1 MEWTA
6 EALELLEKI
15 PIFVRPMAKKK
26 IETKAEEEGI
36 TEITPEFMQ
45 KVREEHTVFFTREL
59 KRRPPGVNPPLRPF
73 CIHKTLLRASLSL
86 D

>member
-15 PIFVRPMAKKK
+15 PVFVRPMAKKK
-26 IETKAEEEGI
+26 IETKAEAEGI

-45 KVREEHTVFFTREL
+45 KARE
-59 KRRPPGVNPPLRPF
+59 
-73 CIHKTLLRASLSL
+73 
-86 D
+86 

>member
-6 EALELLEKI
+6 EAIELLEKI

-26 IETKAEEEGI
+26 IESKADEAGI

-45 KVREEHTVFFTREL
+45 KARE
-59 KRRPPGVNPPLRPF
+59 
-73 CIHKTLLRASLSL
+73 
-86 D
+86 